1 MKDFGLL
8 RQQMVDEDLRKRGI
22 TNERVLSAFLKVP
35 REEFIP
41 DELKEEAYA
50 DYPLPIGQGQT
61 ISQPFVVALMTE
73 ALEVKADDRILEVG
87 TGSGYQ
93 AAILSL
99 LCKEVFTIERIES
112 LGKAV
117 QEKFKRL
124 GFFNI
129 KVKNG
134 DGSLGWKDRAQFD
147 GIMVTAAAA
156 KVPPALKEQLRI
168 GGRLVIP
175 VNTKAGL
182 GHQDLLVLAKN
193 KKNNFIKENLGVVA
207 FVPLI
212 GQKDH

>member
-1 MKDFGLL
+1 MNFLEA
-8 RQQMVDEDLRKRGI
+8 RQRMVTEDLRGRGI
-22 TNERVLSAFLKVP
+22 TNERVLSAFLQVP
-35 REEFIP
+35 REEFIL

-50 DYPLPIGQGQT
+50 DYPLPIGDGQT

-73 ALEVKADDRILEVG
+73 ALEVGVRDKVLEVG

-99 LCKEVFTIERIES
+99 LCQEVLTIERIKDLAKNAKERF
-112 LGKAV
+112 
-117 QEKFKRL
+117 QRL
-124 GFFNI
+124 GLSNI
-129 KVKNG
+129 RVKIG
-134 DGSLGWKDRAQFD
+134 DGSLGWKDQPPFD
-147 GIMVTAAAA
+147 GIIVTAAAA
-156 KVPPALKEQLRI
+156 SIPPVLKEQLKI

-175 VNTKAGL
+175 VNTNAGL
-182 GHQDLLVLAKN
+182 GHQDLLVLTKN